1 MREKKYHLMLDDFER
16 RLLLNNLNNYRNKL
30 IANGK
35 YTDLLD
41 EVIIKVANAKPKR
54 IRIKEG

>member
-1 MREKKYHLMLDDFER
+1 MREKKYYLVIDDFER

-30 IANGK
+30 IAEKK

-41 EVIIKVANAKPKR
+41 EVIIKVANAKVKHVK
-54 IRIKEG
+54 IKER